1 MTDKANITI
10 SLAVDLTRLG
20 ALIYLLN
27 KSESAVNVSVKPE
40 PAKESAGT
48 EATVAIVDE
57 VVPVKPAEA
66 VAEAVAKQPVEET
79 VAEQPVEETVAE
91 QPSEEVVEIDYY
103 QLCEDIATK
112 LRTMAKDGRRD
123 EAKHL
128 MFRYKV
134 TALSK
139 LNTLGEDAIVALF
152 NELREY

>member
-10 SLAVDLTRLG
+10 SLPVDLTRLG
-20 ALIYLLN
+20 ALIALLT
-27 KSESAVNVSVKPE
+27 KSEPVEAV
-40 PAKESAGT
+40 A
-48 EATVAIVDE
+48 E
-57 VVPVKPAEA
+57 VVVEQPAEA
-66 VAEAVAKQPVEET
+66 VAEVVEQPAEA
-79 VAEQPVEETVAE
+79 VAEQPT
-91 QPSEEVVEIDYY
+91 EIDYY

-112 LRTMAKDGRRD
+112 LRAMAKDGRRD

-139 LNTLGEDAIVALF
+139 LNTLGEDTIVALF

>member
-20 ALIYLLN
+20 ALISLLT
-27 KSESAVNVSVKPE
+27 KSESAVNVSVAE
-40 PAKESAGT
+40 QPAEQPA
-48 EATVAIVDE
+48 ETV
-57 VVPVKPAEA
+57 AEA
-66 VAEAVAKQPVEET
+66 VAEAVVEQP
-79 VAEQPVEETVAE
+79 AEQPAE
-91 QPSEEVVEIDYY
+91 QAVEVDYY

-139 LNTLGEDAIVALF
+139 LNTLGEDTIVALF